1 MHAVCSVYIHLHT
14 VYVHLFR
21 LYLFISNAIKVYET
35 HIHSFGTF
43 HSNRTVVV
51 LLHKQALPV
60 SDCWHLMFSQHLTL
74 FLILSALSQ
83 IVHMLL

>member
-1 MHAVCSVYIHLHT
+1 MRAVCSVYILLYAVYIHL
-14 VYVHLFR
+14 YR

-35 HIHSFGTF
+35 HIHSYATF

-60 SDCWHLMFSQHLTL
+60 SDCWHLMLSQH
-74 FLILSALSQ
+74 
-83 IVHMLL
+83 